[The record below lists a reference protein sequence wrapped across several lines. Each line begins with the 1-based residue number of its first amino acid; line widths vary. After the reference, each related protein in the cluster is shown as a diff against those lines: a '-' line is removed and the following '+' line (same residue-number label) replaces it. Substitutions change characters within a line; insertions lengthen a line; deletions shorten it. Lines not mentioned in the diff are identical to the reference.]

1 MSTNRKPQKDTG
13 PRNRLI
19 YSVVFALFVYAVA
32 VGVQAIL
39 YKLGWLGN
47 WGTWVIAP
55 MMGAALSGRM
65 LLGWLRC
72 RAASKS
78 LVKEKEAL
86 ISELREATY
95 NVNNPLN
102 AITASLIALKSE
114 YNPGSVEQIE
124 ISSRRIQNVITKLA
138 SLDLSKLGQEE
149 AATVGGAAIDVEQTS
164 RGLSL

>member
-1 MSTNRKPQKDTG
+1 MSSNNQPKKDTG
-13 PRNRLI
+13 ARNRLI
-19 YSVVFALFVYAVA
+19 YSMVCAFFVYGLA

-39 YKLGWLGN
+39 YHLGWLGG

-86 ISELREATY
+86 IGHLREVTY

-102 AITASLIALKSE
+102 AITANLIALKTE

-138 SLDLSKLGQEE
+138 SLDLSRLGQEAE
-149 AATVGGAAIDVEQTS
+149 ATKSGAPIDVEQTS